1 MTNTTSLA
9 EILDR
14 EKSTVDLGKQ
24 LHASLA
30 LIEQL
35 CEKTYPN
42 VRTDLLVAAGVIVQT
57 LALRQDRAD
66 YEAMART
73 LCSVLYAGQRPP
85 DELWATD
92 LGGDIAWAIGYPFAW
107 ASRAETRAI
116 LQCSRAQVWEL
127 AKDGLLVEH
136 GREGYTSWSIR
147 QTVRAWPYW
156 PHRR

>member
-1 MTNTTSLA
+1 MTNTTTLD

-14 EKSTVDLGKQ
+14 EKSTVDLGKM
-24 LHASLA
+24 LHSSLA
-30 LIEQL
+30 LIEEL
-35 CEKTYPN
+35 CERTYPN
-42 VRTDLLVAAGVIVQT
+42 VRTDLLVAADAVVRT
-57 LALRQDRAD
+57 LALRRDRAD

-85 DELWATD
+85 HEFWATD
-92 LGGDIAWAIGYPFAW
+92 LGADVAWAIGHPFAW
-107 ASRAETRAI
+107 ASRSETRAV

-127 AKDGLLVEH
+127 FKAGMLVEH

-147 QTVRAWPYW
+147 STVREWPYW